1 MRNKAKGRFYTTV
14 AVSEGLFDFLHYVHV
29 LSNTNLIGIGH
40 EKNKLEPKQNKDQN
54 VKLKIWSHLAHAYR
68 EIDALRK
75 FAEHERSTTVA
86 SGEAK
91 RYFKMKA
98 FLKDSAT
105 TAIKIH

>member
-1 MRNKAKGRFYTTV
+1 MRNKAKGRFYTSV

-29 LSNTNLIGIGH
+29 LSNTNLIGMDY
-40 EKNKLEPKQNKDQN
+40 EKNKLEQKQKKDQN

-68 EIDALRK
+68 EIDASRK
-75 FAEHERSTTVA
+75 FAEHERSIRVA

-98 FLKDSAT
+98 FLKAST
-105 TAIKIH
+105 TTDIKIH